1 MRSSF
6 FGIGV
11 AQQGLFA
18 ARGNM
23 DVINHNIVNSKVGGY
38 SRQYAIQRASRPMR
52 SLHRGM
58 VGTGAEI
65 LTVDQYRSGYLDS
78 KYRNFNKDLGE
89 YKSKEE
95 LLKQMESIFNEP
107 YSNGLSTYLDRLY
120 AGLQTLTTAPN
131 EDAARTNVMQLLKGF
146 ADAINDT
153 SKKLRTLQNDV
164 NFEIKSTVDQINSYA
179 EQIAALNQQIQD
191 SEIGGHKANDLRDQ
205 RNRLVDKLSGIVPV
219 TTREDVDALGQKTFH
234 VSINGAQLVHGSVAS
249 YLEVRAREYLNN
261 PEDNA
266 GLFDVYWKTGQPLN
280 VGANSF
286 AGKLKGLV
294 DLRDGVNNRNF
305 RGQVNSVPGAMNL
318 TVKNV
323 NRFDLPK
330 VGKLTID
337 GQEIEY
343 EDYEINEA
351 TKEIKFKLKN
361 PAPAGLHGKYAIMGE
376 DKAFRGIPYYLGRL
390 NELSRIYA
398 QKMNGLHQ
406 KGRENTG
413 LPLFVGQGNYAGKV
427 AVTTAGTVTNLKVY
441 SDEAGDVPG
450 KGKLTI
456 HGQDVEY
463 TAASA
468 PTLVTLPDGSKKY
481 ERTFTLAAPLPGT
494 DSRMQE
500 GATVRVQDINSD
512 NLTVNPEIAA
522 DLKKLELHYSKKPIG
537 DKSDTALLHDM
548 ISLRQ
553 DTKFFDRGTPD
564 NFVQAYMGELGIDK
578 SQATSFRESSGD
590 LMRMVEIQRMSVSG
604 VNEDEE
610 ISEMMAYMR
619 VYQYS
624 AKAMSVFDQIYE
636 TTINIGR

>member
-11 AQQGLFA
+11 AQQGLFS

-23 DVINHNIVNSKVGGY
+23 DVINHNIANSKVNGY
-38 SRQYAIQRASRPMR
+38 SRQYTIQRAARPMR
-52 SLHRGM
+52 NLHRGM
-58 VGTGAEI
+58 VGTGSEI
-65 LTVDQYRSGYLDS
+65 LTVDQYRSEYLDS
-78 KYRNFNKDLGE
+78 KYRNFNKDSGE
-89 YKSKEE
+89 FKSKEE
-95 LLKQMESIFNEP
+95 ILKQMESIFNEP
-107 YSNGLSTYLDRLY
+107 HSDGLSTYLDRLY

-131 EDAARTNVMQLLKGF
+131 EDAARTNAVQLLKGF
-146 ADAINDT
+146 AEAINDV
-153 SKKLRTLQNDV
+153 SKKLRTLQNDL
-164 NFEIKSTVDQINSYA
+164 NFEIKSTISQINSYA
-179 EQIAALNQQIQD
+179 EQIAELNRQIED
-191 SEIGGHKANDLRDQ
+191 SEIHGHKANDLRDQ
-205 RNRLVDKLSGIVPV
+205 RNLLVDKLSELVPV
-219 TTREDVDALGQKTFH
+219 TTREDVDKLGQKTFH

-249 YLEVRAREYLNN
+249 YLEVRSREYLNN

-266 GLFDVYWKTGQPLN
+266 GLFDVYWKNGLPLN

-286 AGKLKGLV
+286 AGKLKGLF

-305 RGQVNSVPGAMNL
+305 RGQVSSVPFAMNL
-318 TVKNV
+318 TVQNV

-330 VGKLTID
+330 EGKLTID
-337 GQEIEY
+337 GKEVEY
-343 EDYEINEA
+343 DDYEINEA
-351 TKEIKFKLKN
+351 TKEIRFHLKN
-361 PAPAGLHGKYAIMGE
+361 PAQPGLNGKAAIMGE
-376 DKAFRGIPYYLGRL
+376 DKAFRGVPYYLGRL
-390 NELSRIYA
+390 NELSRVYA
-398 QKMNGLHQ
+398 KKMNALHQ

-427 AVTTAGTVTNLKVY
+427 AFNTVGTVTNLTVY
-441 SDEAGDVPG
+441 SDEAGEVPG

-463 TAASA
+463 TAVSA
-468 PTLVTLPDGSKKY
+468 PTPVVVPPGVTKY
-481 ERTFTLAAPLPGT
+481 QRVFTLATPLPGT
-494 DSRMQE
+494 DSRMRE

-512 NLTVNPEIAA
+512 NLTINPEVAA
-522 DLKKLELHYSKKPIG
+522 NLQKLELHYTKRPVG
-537 DKSDTALLHDM
+537 DVSDTALIHDM

-590 LMRMVEIQRMSVSG
+590 LMKMIEIQRMSVSG
-604 VNEDEE
+604 VNQDEE

>member
-11 AQQGLFA
+11 AQQGLFSS
-18 ARGNM
+18 RGNM
-23 DVINHNIVNSKVGGY
+23 DVINHNISNSKVEGY
-38 SRQYAIQRASRPMR
+38 SRQYAIQQASRPLR
-52 SLHRGM
+52 NLHRGM
-58 VGTGAEI
+58 VGTGSEI

-89 YKSKEE
+89 YSSKEE
-95 LLKQMESIFNEP
+95 FLKQMESIFNEP

-120 AGLQTLTTAPN
+120 TGMQTLTTAPN
-131 EDAARTNVMQLLKGF
+131 EDAARTNVVQLMKGF
-146 ADAINDT
+146 CDAVNDT
-153 SKKLRTLQNDV
+153 SKKLRVLQNDV

-191 SEIGGHKANDLRDQ
+191 SEISGHKANDLRDQ
-205 RNRLVDKLSGIVPV
+205 RNRLMDKLSEIVPV
-219 TTREDVDALGQKTFH
+219 SSREDVDALGQKTFH
-234 VSINGAQLVHGSVAS
+234 VSINGAQLVHGPIAS
-249 YLEVRAREYLNN
+249 YLEVRARQYLNN
-261 PEDNA
+261 PEDNT
-266 GLFDVYWKTGQPLN
+266 GLFDVYWKTGQQLN
-280 VGANSF
+280 VSANSF
-286 AGKLKGLV
+286 AGKLKGLA

-305 RGQVNSVPGAMNL
+305 RGLVDSVPGAMDL

-323 NRFDLPK
+323 KRFDLPR
-330 VGKLTID
+330 VGKLTIN

-343 EDYEINEA
+343 EDYEVNEA
-351 TKEIKFKLKN
+351 TKEIKFQLKN
-361 PAPAGLHGKYAIMGE
+361 PAPAGLHGKYSIMGE
-376 DKAFRGIPYYLGRL
+376 DRAFRGIPYYVGRL

-398 QKMNGLHQ
+398 QKMNDLHQ
-406 KGRENTG
+406 KGRDNTG
-413 LPLFVGQGNYAGKV
+413 VPLFVGEGNYAGKV

-441 SDEAGDVPG
+441 SEEAGEVTG

-468 PTLVTLPDGSKKY
+468 ATLVTLPDGSQKY
-481 ERTFTLAAPLPGT
+481 ERTFTLAAALPGT

-500 GATVRVQDINSD
+500 GATVRLQNINSD
-512 NLTVNPEIAA
+512 NLTVNPEIAE
-522 DLKKLELHYSKKPIG
+522 DLQKLELHYTKKAVG
-537 DKSDTALLHDM
+537 DVSDTALLHDM

-553 DTKFFDRGTPD
+553 NTKFFDRGTPD
-564 NFVQAYMGELGIDK
+564 NFVQAYMGEMGIDK
-578 SQATSFRESSGD
+578 SQATSFRESSKD
-590 LMRMVEIQRMSVSG
+590 LLRMVEIHRMSVSG
-604 VNEDEE
+604 VNQDEE
-610 ISEMMAYMR
+610 ISDMMAYMR

>member
-11 AQQGLFA
+11 AQQGLFS

-23 DVINHNIVNSKVGGY
+23 DVINHNIVNSKVEGY
-38 SRQYAIQRASRPMR
+38 SRQYAVQRASRPMR

-58 VGTGAEI
+58 VGTGSEI
-65 LTVDQYRSGYLDS
+65 LTVDQYRSSYLDS

-107 YSNGLSTYLDRLY
+107 YSKGLSTYLDRLY

-131 EDAARTNVMQLLKGF
+131 QDAARTNVMQLLKGF

-153 SKKLRTLQNDV
+153 SKKLRTLQNDI
-164 NFEIKSTVDQINSYA
+164 NFEIKSMVGQINSYA

-191 SEIGGHKANDLRDQ
+191 SEVGGHKANDLRDQ
-205 RNRLVDKLSGIVPV
+205 RNRLVDKLSKIVPV

-234 VSINGAQLVHGSVAS
+234 VSINGAQLVHGSNAS
-249 YLEVRAREYLNN
+249 YLEVRARKYLNN

-266 GLFDVYWKTGQPLN
+266 GLLDVYWKTGQPLN
-280 VGANSF
+280 VGASSF
-286 AGKLKGLV
+286 AGKLKGLF
-294 DLRDGVNNRNF
+294 DLRDGANNRNF
-305 RGQVNSVPGAMNL
+305 RGQVNSVPGAMDL

-330 VGKLTID
+330 EGKLTID
-337 GQEIEY
+337 GKEIEY

-376 DKAFRGIPYYLGRL
+376 DRAFRGIPYYLSRL
-390 NELSRIYA
+390 NELSRVYA
-398 QKMNGLHQ
+398 QKMNEIHQ
-406 KGRENTG
+406 KGRGNTG
-413 LPLFVGQGNYAGKV
+413 LPLFVGKGNYAGKV
-427 AVTTAGTVTNLKVY
+427 AANTTGSVTNLKVY
-441 SDEAGDVPG
+441 SDEAGEVPS

-456 HGQDVEY
+456 HGKDVEY
-463 TAASA
+463 TAVSA

-481 ERTFTLAAPLPGT
+481 ERTFTLATPLPGT
-494 DSRMQE
+494 DSRMQKDT
-500 GATVRVQDINSD
+500 TVRVQNINSD

-522 DLKKLELHYSKKPIG
+522 DLKKLELHYTKKPVG

-553 DTKFFDRGTPD
+553 NTKFFDRGTPD

-578 SQATSFRESSGD
+578 SQATSFRESSSD